1 MPALHAPDVQKGPAL
16 KFARIFVD
24 GASRGNPGDAS
35 IGVSLQDEQ
44 AQEIE
49 SISLKIGVTTNNF
62 AEYTALL
69 EALKL
74 AQKKSFNSLEVYS
87 DSELMVRQ
95 INGQYKVKDAT
106 LKILWAQAKE
116 LISVFDAFKIS
127 HVRREQNKRADELAN
142 QALDS

>member
-1 MPALHAPDVQKGPAL
+1 M
-16 KFARIFVD
+16 D
-24 GASRGNPGDAS
+24 GASRGNPGEAS
-35 IGVSLQDEQ
+35 IGVSVQDEDS
-44 AQEIE
+44 QEVDC
-49 SISLKIGVTTNNF
+49 ISLKIGVTTNNF

-74 AQKKSFNSLEVYS
+74 AKKKSFESLEIYS

-95 INGQYKVKDAT
+95 INGQYKVKDET
-106 LKILWAQAKE
+106 LKTLWGQAKD
-116 LISVFDAFKIS
+116 LITSFKTFKIT

>member
-1 MPALHAPDVQKGPAL
+1 M